1 MKKLL
6 LLISFVATG
15 CTLNISS
22 TPTYG
27 SNDRVTAE
35 DKAESATDISPN
47 VSVPMKGL

>member
-6 LLISFVATG
+6 FLIGLATTG

-27 SNDRVTAE
+27 SNDKVTAE
-35 DKAESATDISPN
+35 DKTETQAEVSPN
-47 VSVPMKGL
+47 VSIPVKGL